1 MKPKHLLFLLTSSL
15 FAACQPQ
22 TEVGTEIPMVS
33 LRELITDPSTLSLNE
48 EVKQVEYIP
57 LRTTEDDQSLIDGV
71 ASFAVTSKHVYVY
84 PVKEQRIV
92 LFNRQGGF
100 IRTLISFG
108 QGAGE
113 FNEMLS
119 DIQVNEER
127 NRLYLFGLMSG
138 VWEYTLE
145 GEFLQKYEYK
155 QQAIF
160 RRLLTDDRLGAVAF
174 PYQPFRSGSFGLGI
188 FTLKGDTIA
197 MKNNFHASEVAPEKA
212 GFTIRSAASY
222 TPADNSI
229 LFKMGANDT
238 IFRITDKAINPACVL
253 QLNNSDKEVRM
264 SIDASDFGSMQDSGS
279 SSDLIISDIMETP
292 SCYYFRLRY
301 DEGHFVAALH
311 KKTGKAMIEKC
322 IQPADL
328 ETLSGANLLYGMLGT
343 RSYGNFPVWGRM
355 ENDCLVQIITPYELS
370 LYKETGKITIPDA
383 LQGVGEDDNPI
394 VILYHL
400 K

>member
-15 FAACQPQ
+15 LTACQPQ
-22 TEVGTEIPMVS
+22 AEVGTEMPMAN
-33 LRELITDPSTLSLNE
+33 LRKLITTPSTLSLNE
-48 EVKQVEYIP
+48 EIKQVEYIP

-71 ASFAVTSKHVYVY
+71 AGFAVTSKHIYIY

-92 LFNRQGGF
+92 LFNRQGNF
-100 IRTLISFG
+100 IRTLITFG

-119 DIQVNEER
+119 DIQVDEER

-145 GEFLQKYEYK
+145 GEYLQKHEYK

-160 RRLLTDDRLGAVAF
+160 RRLLTADRLGAVAF
-174 PYQPFRSGSFGLGI
+174 PYQPFKSGSFGLGI
-188 FTLKGDTIA
+188 FTLQGDTIA

-212 GFTIRSAASY
+212 GFTIRSTASY
-222 TPADNSI
+222 TPADNTI

-238 IFRITDKAINPACVL
+238 IFRITDKTIDPACVL

-264 SIDASDFGSMQDSGS
+264 SIDASDFGSMQDFGS
-279 SSDLIISDIMETP
+279 SSDLIISEIMETP

-301 DEGHFVAALH
+301 NEGHFVAVLH
-311 KKTGKAMIEKC
+311 KNTRKAMIEKC

-328 ETLSGANLLYGMLGT
+328 ATLSDANLLCGMLGT

-355 ENDCLVQIITPYELS
+355 ENDCLAQIITPYELS

>member
-1 MKPKHLLFLLTSSL
+1 MKKTHLLFTLAFPLLT
-15 FAACQPQ
+15 ACQPKSE
-22 TEVGTEIPMVS
+22 TSMEIPTTN
-33 LRELITDPSTLSLNE
+33 LRELISSTSTLTLNE
-48 EVKQVEYIP
+48 EIEQVEYIP
-57 LRTTEDDQSLIDGV
+57 LRTTEDDHSLIDGV
-71 ASFAVTSKHVYVY
+71 AGFAVTSKHIYVY

-92 LFNRQGGF
+92 LFNRQGDF
-100 IRTLISFG
+100 IRTLITFG
-108 QGAGE
+108 QGPGE
-113 FNEMLS
+113 FNDMLS
-119 DIQVNEER
+119 DIQTNEER
-127 NRLYLFGLMSG
+127 NRLYLFGMSG
-138 VWEYTLE
+138 IWEYTLE
-145 GEFLQKYEYK
+145 GEYLQKYEYK

-160 RRLLTDDRLGAVAF
+160 QRLLTADRLGAVAF
-174 PYQPFRSGSFGLGI
+174 PYQPFMSGSFGLGI
-188 FTLKGDTIA
+188 FTLQGDTIA
-197 MKNNFHASEVAPEKA
+197 MKTNFHASEVAPEKA

-264 SIDASDFGSMQDSGS
+264 SIDASDFGSMQDFGS
-279 SSDLIISDIMETP
+279 SSDLIISELMETP
-292 SCYYFRLRY
+292 SYYYFRLRY

-328 ETLSGANLLYGMLGT
+328 ATLSDANLLCGMLGT

-355 ENDCLVQIITPYELS
+355 ENGCLAQIITPYELG

-383 LQGVGEDDNPI
+383 LQRVGEDDNPI

>member
-1 MKPKHLLFLLTSSL
+1 MKPKHLFFILASSFLT
-15 FAACQPQ
+15 ACQPKA
-22 TEVGTEIPMVS
+22 EVGTEIPMVN

-48 EVKQVEYIP
+48 EIKQVEYIP

-71 ASFAVTSKHVYVY
+71 TSFAVTSKHIYIY

-92 LFNRQGGF
+92 LFNRQGDF
-100 IRTLISFG
+100 IRTLITFG

-113 FNEMLS
+113 FNEMRS

-145 GEFLQKYEYK
+145 GEYLQKYEYK

-160 RRLLTDDRLGAVAF
+160 RRLLTADRLGAVAF

-188 FTLKGDTIA
+188 FTLQGDTIA

-222 TPADNSI
+222 NPANNSI

-238 IFRITDKAINPACVL
+238 IFRITDKTIDPACVL
-253 QLNNSDKEVRM
+253 QLNNSEKEVRM
-264 SIDASDFGSMQDSGS
+264 SIDASDFGSMQDFGS
-279 SSDLIISDIMETP
+279 SSDLIISEIMETP

>member
-1 MKPKHLLFLLTSSL
+1 MKPKHLLFLLTSSFL
-15 FAACQPQ
+15 TACQPKA
-22 TEVGTEIPMVS
+22 EVGTEIPMVN
-33 LRELITDPSTLSLNE
+33 LRELITNPSTLSLNE
-48 EVKQVEYIP
+48 EIKQVEYIP
-57 LRTTEDDQSLIDGV
+57 LRTTEDDRSLIDGV
-71 ASFAVTSKHVYVY
+71 AGFAVTSKHIYVY

-92 LFNRQGGF
+92 LFNRQGDF
-100 IRTLISFG
+100 IRTLITFG
-108 QGAGE
+108 QGPGE
-113 FNEMLS
+113 FNDMLS
-119 DIQVNEER
+119 DIQANEER
-127 NRLYLFGLMSG
+127 NRLYLFGMSG
-138 VWEYTLE
+138 IWEYTLE
-145 GEFLQKYEYK
+145 GEYLQKYEYK

-160 RRLLTDDRLGAVAF
+160 QRLLTADRLGAVAF
-174 PYQPFRSGSFGLGI
+174 PYIPFKDGSFGLGI
-188 FTLKGDTIA
+188 FTLQGDTIA

-253 QLNNSDKEVRM
+253 KLNNSDKEVRM
-264 SIDASDFGSMQDSGS
+264 SIDTSDFGSMQDLGS
-279 SSDLIISDIMETP
+279 SSDLIISEIMETP

-311 KKTGKAMIEKC
+311 KKTEKAMIEKC

-328 ETLSGANLLYGMLGT
+328 ATLSDANLLCGMLGT
-343 RSYGNFPVWGRM
+343 RSYGNFPLWGRM
-355 ENDCLVQIITPYELS
+355 ENDCLAQIITPYELS

-383 LQGVGEDDNPI
+383 LQQVGEDDNPI

-400 K
+400 R

>member
-1 MKPKHLLFLLTSSL
+1 MKLKHLLFLLASSL
-15 FAACQPQ
+15 LTACQPQ
-22 TEVGTEIPMVS
+22 AEVGTEIPMVN
-33 LRELITDPSTLSLNE
+33 LRELITEPSTLSLNE
-48 EVKQVEYIP
+48 EIKQAEYIP
-57 LRTTEDDQSLIDGV
+57 LRTTEDEQSLIDGV
-71 ASFAVTSKHVYVY
+71 ASFAVTSKHIYIY

-92 LFNRQGGF
+92 LFNRQGDF
-100 IRTLISFG
+100 IRTLITFG
-108 QGAGE
+108 QGPGE
-113 FNEMLS
+113 FNDMLS
-119 DIQVNEER
+119 AIQADEER
-127 NRLYLFGLMSG
+127 NRIYLIGMFGI
-138 VWEYTLE
+138 WEYTLE
-145 GEFLQKYEYK
+145 GEYLQKYEYK

-160 RRLLTDDRLGAVAF
+160 QRLLTTGRLGAVAF
-174 PYQPFRSGSFGLGI
+174 PYMPFNDGSFGLGI
-188 FTLKGDTIA
+188 FTLQGDTIA

-238 IFRITDKAINPACVL
+238 IFRITDNTIDPACVL
-253 QLNNSDKEVRM
+253 QLNNSDREVRM
-264 SIDASDFGSMQDSGS
+264 SIDATDFGSMQDFGS
-279 SSDLIISDIMETP
+279 SSDLIISEIMETP

-301 DEGHFVAALH
+301 DEGHFITALH
-311 KKTGKAMIEKC
+311 KKSGKAMIEKC

-328 ETLSGANLLYGMLGT
+328 ATLSDANLLCGMLGT
-343 RSYGNFPVWGRM
+343 RSYGNFPVWGQM
-355 ENDCLVQIITPYELS
+355 ENGCLAQIITPYELS

>member
-33 LRELITDPSTLSLNE
+33 LRELITAPSTLSLNE

-197 MKNNFHASEVAPEKA
+197 MKNNFHASEVAAEKA